1 MAQIFIW
8 VAASQPEGGYEQGD
22 IIEMLDDGVHAGRM
36 AVGPGTLGWD
46 GDSLIP
52 GVGIIDVPATVAQ
65 IEAAVRIALAM
76 LSSEQIRTLVGIA
89 LDQLPATAR
98 NRLAQGRR
106 VSVTVNQART
116 ALRRSLKTIR
126 SGEPQ

>member
-8 VAASQPEGGYEQGD
+8 VAASQPEGGYEQGE

-52 GVGIIDVPATVAQ
+52 GVGIINIPATVAQ
-65 IEAAVRIALAM
+65 IEAATRIALSM
-76 LSSEQIRTLVGIA
+76 LSEEQVRSLVVLA
-89 LDQLPATAR
+89 LDQLPVAAR

-106 VSVTVNQART
+106 VAVTVNQART
-116 ALRRSLKTIR
+116 ALRRSLKTIPR
-126 SGEPQ
+126 GEPR